1 MRETISIRISENI
14 MDCRNFI
21 LLYLDYQYSLEI
33 FQGIEM
39 NLSER
44 VQMLLIPIG
53 IQEILCIIIRYGN
66 TVLH

>member
-53 IQEILCIIIRYGN
+53 IQEILCLIIRYVN

>member
-1 MRETISIRISENI
+1 MRGTISIRISENI

-21 LLYLDYQYSLEI
+21 LLYLDHQYSLEI

-53 IQEILCIIIRYGN
+53 IQEIY
-66 TVLH
+66 VLL